1 MSAEDTPSSK
11 PLSASA
17 RRVADELRRLGVAT
31 AVVEMPA
38 STRTAAEA
46 AAAIGCEVAQI
57 AKSLVFRAAK
67 SDRPVLVVA
76 SGANR
81 VDINLLEAALG
92 EPVARADPDWVRATS
107 GFAIG
112 GIPPVGH
119 LTPPVVFIDQDLLEL
134 PEVWAAAGTPNA
146 VFSLLPA
153 QLTEVTC
160 GSVIRVQ

>member
-1 MSAEDTPSSK
+1 MG
-11 PLSASA
+11 LSASA
-17 RRVADELRRLGVAT
+17 HRVADELARLGVT
-31 AVVEMPA
+31 TTVVEMPS

-57 AKSLVFRAAK
+57 AKSLVFRAAN

-81 VDINLLEAALG
+81 VDVTLLEAALG
-92 EPVARADPDWVRATS
+92 EPVARADADWVRATS

-112 GIPPVGH
+112 GVAPVGH
-119 LTPPVVFIDQDLLEL
+119 LTAPVVFIDRDLLAL

-146 VFSLLPA
+146 VFRVLPA
-153 QLTEVTC
+153 QLAEVT
-160 GSVIRVQ
+160 GASVIRVQ